1 MLKFFNNLHAVLVV
15 GLVLTIVMIVSF
27 TGWTGADAKLI
38 ADDVMRWLHVFFG
51 ILWIGLLYYL
61 NFVQVPTMPSVPAE
75 LKKGVTGYIAPK
87 VFFFFRYAALL
98 TVVTGL
104 IVAFHGGYAIEALT
118 FAGEGGTSNGKNLI
132 GIGMWLALIMAFNVW
147 FIIWPAQQKVL
158 GLVEA
163 TDEAKAAAAPRALMA
178 SRTNLLLSLPMLYAM
193 ASANLVN

>member
-1 MLKFFNNLHAVLVV
+1 MMKFFGNLHAVLAVGVV
-15 GLVLTIVMIVSF
+15 AAIVMIASF
-27 TGWTGADAKLI
+27 TGWTGEGAKAI
-38 ADDVMRWLHVFFG
+38 TDDVFRWLHVFFG

-87 VFFFFRYAALL
+87 VFFFFRWAALL
-98 TVVTGL
+98 TVVTGI
-104 IVAFHGGYAIEALT
+104 IVAGHGMYLGAALSLT
-118 FAGEGGTSNGKNLI
+118 GEGGVLLI

-147 FIIWPAQQKVL
+147 FIIWPAQQKIL

-163 TDEAKAAAAPRALMA
+163 TDEAKAAAAPRALIA

-193 ASANLVN
+193 SSANLG